1 MEENTKAIKESAVGF
16 QRIAESAST
25 VLESSIEAEQGKQV
39 IDKIIHQMKGITL
52 SVQGAAA
59 VIQDLGENS
68 KQIGQIIEVISHI
81 ANQTNILALNA
92 VLKPHE

>member
-1 MEENTKAIKESAVGF
+1 
-16 QRIAESAST
+16 
-25 VLESSIEAEQGKQV
+25 
-39 IDKIIHQMKGITL
+39 MKGITL

-68 KQIGQIIEVISHI
+68 KRIGQIIEVISHI
-81 ANQTNILALNA
+81 ENQTNILALNA